1 MKIRVKVYNAKDSEC
16 NLCGAVSEHIYKIG
30 EVSIEK
36 RAHVFCEVCANLIDA
51 DSK

>member
-1 MKIRVKVYNAKDSEC
+1 MKIRVNVYNAKDKEC
-16 NLCGAVSEHIYKIG
+16 ALCGVVSESVVKIG
-30 EVSIEK
+30 EVSLEK